1 MTLNRLLRMVPLL
14 AASVVWAAAA
24 CAAEDVASLQGAF
37 LRGEYERVAQ
47 EAGRLR
53 RKGSAEKDRVLYLHG
68 TASLKLGRWE
78 EARGSLHELLDQ
90 HPGSRWRPYAWL
102 ALGDG
107 WQAAGVKE
115 EALKAYEKVR
125 REPGGAEL
133 EAQVRL
139 RIAKAQRPV
148 GQWEEADPEQGDLGF
163 SVQVG
168 AFVSRENAARLADE
182 LKRRGHRAEVREG
195 TMEGK
200 QFYRV
205 RVGKFSRRPEAA
217 EKARE
222 LEQEGFPARVVP

>member
-1 MTLNRLLRMVPLL
+1 MQ
-14 AASVVWAAAA
+14 
-24 CAAEDVASLQGAF
+24 SLQAAF
-37 LRGEYERVAQ
+37 LRGEYERVAR

-53 RKGSAEKDRVLYLHG
+53 RKGSAEKGMVLYLHG

-78 EARGSLHELLDQ
+78 EARGSFQELLDQ
-90 HPGSRWRPYAWL
+90 HPRSPWRPNAWL

-107 WQAAGVKE
+107 WQAAGSRE

-133 EAQVRL
+133 EPQVRL
-139 RIAKAQRPV
+139 RIANAQMPV
-148 GQWEEADPEQGDLGF
+148 GRWEEAERQQGDLGF

-168 AFVSRENAARLADE
+168 AFVSRENAARLAEE

-205 RVGKFSRRPEAA
+205 RVGQFSGRPEAA